1 MKLSRLASI
10 LGIQRIDH
18 DREIEVLLTDS
29 RQLTFPSSTLFF
41 ALITPTGDGHL
52 YIDELYHAGVRAFV
66 VEKLQKEES
75 EYPEAQFLIVPDVLD
90 ALQKIGAERRQ
101 SFKGK
106 VVAITGSNGK
116 TTIKEYLYQLLTTAG
131 VNADRSPRS
140 FNSQIGVPLSLWQAD
155 PEAEVCLVEV
165 GISKPGEMERL
176 AKIVDPDIVLITN
189 IGEAHQEN
197 FSSLQQK
204 AEEKC
209 KLATHSSAA
218 LLLYNGR
225 DKVLSEAV
233 SVISQPPLCRSY
245 TEHRSRLTP
254 PVSVAELLLPENLS
268 AIMALLDELVPSLS
282 PDTTIWSQLEPVEM
296 RLEIFNGIYD
306 TTIIDDAYNNDAS
319 ALLLALEQL
328 KRVSEKSQTPSC
340 LILSDM
346 TGMSA
351 PHLREAL
358 LSQVSDMIRK
368 MPPDKLIFVG
378 KQLAALTAELSG
390 MTSTPLC
397 FESTNHFLETFDPQ
411 TLKGYTILLK
421 GARTFKFEK
430 ISALFHPKRHQ
441 SILDINLTALLD
453 NLKYYR
459 SLVPS
464 ETRFVAMV
472 KAFGYGSGDVEIARL
487 LEAHHCHYLAVALI
501 DEGVKLREEGIRMPI
516 MVMNPE
522 SSALSHMC
530 KHSLEPEVYSLA
542 LLDKLIE
549 SCRRLGITHYPIH
562 IKLDTGMHRLGFD
575 THEEFLLL
583 LDKLKSTNRV
593 RVKSIFTHLAA
604 ADDITADEKT
614 LGQLHTFQ
622 TWAEE
627 LEKTLGYTVL
637 KHALNSAG
645 ISRFPKYSMDM
656 VRLGIGLY
664 GYPPYEDKGTLKTS
678 LRAVASLK
686 SIILQIKQIPAGD
699 SVGYGTHATA
709 DTPRRIGIVPIGYAD
724 GIDRRLGNGN
734 MSVRLQDGSL
744 APTIGNICMDAMMID
759 LTQASSVSEG
769 EEVVIF
775 DEQLPLQRLSS
786 TLGTIPYEI
795 ITSISSRIA
804 RHYFRE

>member
-1 MKLSRLASI
+1 MKLSQLATI
-10 LGIQRIDH
+10 LNIGHIEY

-41 ALITPTGDGHL
+41 ALSTPTGDGHL

-66 VEKLQKEES
+66 VERQFGEREQ
-75 EYPEAQFLIVPDVLD
+75 YPKAQFLTVPNVLD
-90 ALQKIGAERRQ
+90 ALQKIGAERRRT
-101 SFKGK
+101 FKGK

-116 TTIKEYLYQLLTTAG
+116 TTIKEYLYQLLIAAR

-140 FNSQIGVPLSLWQAD
+140 YNSQIGVPLSLWQAD
-155 PEAEVCLVEV
+155 ANADVCLIEV
-165 GISKPGEMERL
+165 GISKPGEMDKL
-176 AKIVDPDIVLITN
+176 AEIVAPDIVLITN

-197 FSSLQQK
+197 FSSLSLK

-209 KLATHSSAA
+209 KLATLSHPY
-218 LLLYNGR
+218 LLLYSSR
-225 DKVLSEAV
+225 DAVLSEAV
-233 SVISQPPLCRSY
+233 SKITAPLVCRSY
-245 TEHRSRLTP
+245 TDHKSRLTP
-254 PVSVAELLLPENLS
+254 PSSISDLLLPENLS
-268 AIMALLDELVPSLS
+268 AVMALLDELVPSLS
-282 PDTTIWSQLEPVEM
+282 ADAPIWNQLEAVEM
-296 RLEIFNGIYD
+296 RLEIFNGIHD
-306 TTIIDDAYNNDAS
+306 TIIIDDAYNNDAS

-328 KRVSEKSQTPSC
+328 KRISEKSNSPSC

-346 TGMSA
+346 AGMSA

-358 LSQVSDMIRK
+358 LSQVADMLRK
-368 MPPDKLIFVG
+368 MTPDKLIFVG
-378 KQLAALTAELSG
+378 KQLAELVPELE
-390 MTSTPLC
+390 TTTQAPVC
-397 FESTNHFLETFDPQ
+397 FATTNHFLETFDPQ
-411 TLKGYTILLK
+411 SLKGYTILLK
-421 GARTFKFEK
+421 GARTFRFEK

-464 ETRFVAMV
+464 DTRFVAMV

-487 LEAHHCHYLAVALI
+487 LESHHCHYLAVALI

-522 SSALSHMC
+522 ASALAHMC
-530 KHSLEPEVYSLA
+530 KHSLEPEVYSLT

-549 SCRRLGITHYPIH
+549 SCKRLGITHYPIH

-575 THEEFLLL
+575 THEQFTMLLE
-583 LDKLKSTNRV
+583 KLKSTNRV

-614 LGQLHTFQ
+614 LNQLHIFQ
-622 TWAEE
+622 NWAKE
-627 LEKTLGYTVL
+627 LEETLGYSVL

-645 ISRFPKYSMDM
+645 ISRFPQYSMDM

-664 GYPPYEDKGTLKTS
+664 GYPPYDEDGKLKTS

-686 SIILQIKQIPAGD
+686 SIILQIKDIPAGD
-699 SVGYGTHATA
+699 SVGYGTHATS
-709 DTPRRIGIVPIGYAD
+709 DTSRKIGIVPIGYAD

-734 MSVRLQDGSL
+734 MSVLLQDGTL
-744 APTIGNICMDAMMID
+744 APTVGNICMDAMIID
-759 LTQASSVSEG
+759 LTQACSVAEG